1 MIAFLARLCCGK
13 KALLSHTT
21 CSYMPK
27 IKGKHFTE
35 AADLMRTS
43 RSAIMKNLKLCKKMD
58 VIFTSSAWSL
68 TGVLV

>member
-1 MIAFLARLCCGK
+1 MATIRGE
-13 KALLSHTT
+13 
-21 CSYMPK
+21 
-27 IKGKHFTE
+27 HFTE

-43 RSAIMKNLKLCKKMD
+43 RSAIMKNLKLCIKMD